1 MAMPQNMG
9 TAEGGLDC
17 RYDLAA
23 DVWSFGILLEELTL
37 GRAPY
42 ANMSLTS
49 VILTTLHQDAPT
61 LNAQKSRRKFSEVGA
76 PCNTRP
82 QSLMNPLRGILASFR
97 AKQRGTE
104 SRGHDGALLR
114 WAMPIDLAVKTC
126 LQGEIRVI
134 SCWQRSDGAGL

>member
-1 MAMPQNMG
+1 M
-9 TAEGGLDC
+9 LR

-61 LNAQKSRRKFSEVGA
+61 LSTQKTKRSVSEVRSA
-76 PCNTRP
+76 KRYTNKSVITR
-82 QSLMNPLRGILASFR
+82 LYL
-97 AKQRGTE
+97 T
-104 SRGHDGALLR
+104 
-114 WAMPIDLAVKTC
+114 
-126 LQGEIRVI
+126 
-134 SCWQRSDGAGL
+134 

>member
-1 MAMPQNMG
+1 M
-9 TAEGGLDC
+9 LR

-61 LNAQKSRRKFSEVGA
+61 LASQKTKRGISEVRPAGCAMHCMGSLWGA
-76 PCNTRP
+76 KRQEHLRAYCRGVWALSSPVPCEP
-82 QSLMNPLRGILASFR
+82 W
-97 AKQRGTE
+97 
-104 SRGHDGALLR
+104 LL
-114 WAMPIDLAVKTC
+114 
-126 LQGEIRVI
+126 I
-134 SCWQRSDGAGL
+134 SVWKSA

>member
-1 MAMPQNMG
+1 M
-9 TAEGGLDC
+9 LH

-61 LNAQKSRRKFSEVGA
+61 LSAQKTKRKFSEVRSESYNKPTG
-76 PCNTRP
+76 
-82 QSLMNPLRGILASFR
+82 SLRCMEP
-97 AKQRGTE
+97 
-104 SRGHDGALLR
+104 
-114 WAMPIDLAVKTC
+114 
-126 LQGEIRVI
+126 
-134 SCWQRSDGAGL
+134 

>member
-1 MAMPQNMG
+1 MTN
-9 TAEGGLDC
+9 GLP

-61 LNAQKSRRKFSEVGA
+61 LSAQKTKRKFSEV
-76 PCNTRP
+76 CS
-82 QSLMNPLRGILASFR
+82 SLQASALGVSGF
-97 AKQRGTE
+97 AACPWFLLWLQQLISAWLLTLLLTVP
-104 SRGHDGALLR
+104 SHALLCSFSEMR
-114 WAMPIDLAVKTC
+114 ENVACDLLCCSLHGLFNVKTYK
-126 LQGEIRVI
+126 
-134 SCWQRSDGAGL
+134 GLP

>member
-1 MAMPQNMG
+1 MVQR
-9 TAEGGLDC
+9 

-61 LNAQKSRRKFSEVGA
+61 LSTQKTKRSVSEVRSA
-76 PCNTRP
+76 KRYTDKCVITR
-82 QSLMNPLRGILASFR
+82 LYL
-97 AKQRGTE
+97 T
-104 SRGHDGALLR
+104 
-114 WAMPIDLAVKTC
+114 
-126 LQGEIRVI
+126 
-134 SCWQRSDGAGL
+134 

>member
-1 MAMPQNMG
+1 M
-9 TAEGGLDC
+9 LR

-61 LNAQKSRRKFSEVGA
+61 LSTQKTKRSVSEVRSAGRYLSRVSA
-76 PCNTRP
+76 
-82 QSLMNPLRGILASFR
+82 FR
-97 AKQRGTE
+97 N
-104 SRGHDGALLR
+104 L
-114 WAMPIDLAVKTC
+114 
-126 LQGEIRVI
+126 
-134 SCWQRSDGAGL
+134 

>member
-1 MAMPQNMG
+1 MRDV
-9 TAEGGLDC
+9 LL

-61 LNAQKSRRKFSEVGA
+61 LSAQKTKRKFSEVRSPSVTPGFGG
-76 PCNTRP
+76 PGLRM
-82 QSLMNPLRGILASFR
+82 SLVSA
-97 AKQRGTE
+97 
-104 SRGHDGALLR
+104 
-114 WAMPIDLAVKTC
+114 WW
-126 LQGEIRVI
+126 LQ
-134 SCWQRSDGAGL
+134 QLM

>member
-1 MAMPQNMG
+1 M
-9 TAEGGLDC
+9 LLC

-61 LNAQKSRRKFSEVGA
+61 LNAQKTRRKFCEVGA
-76 PCNTRP
+76 PC
-82 QSLMNPLRGILASFR
+82 
-97 AKQRGTE
+97 
-104 SRGHDGALLR
+104 H
-114 WAMPIDLAVKTC
+114 TC
-126 LQGEIRVI
+126 QNYP
-134 SCWQRSDGAGL
+134 